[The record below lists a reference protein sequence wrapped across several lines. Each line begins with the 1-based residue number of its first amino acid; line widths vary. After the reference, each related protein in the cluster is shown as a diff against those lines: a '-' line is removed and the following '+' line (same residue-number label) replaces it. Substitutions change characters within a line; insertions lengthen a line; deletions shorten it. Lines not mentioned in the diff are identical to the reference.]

1 MFTGTDILMWGIAIV
16 IIPTGATNTDPI
28 GTFGNHSA
36 INANRDI
43 ENTIVGLSKHAGIKI
58 IKPPTVINATSA
70 SNKAVRS
77 ATKKEQRHE
86 AKEDLK
92 DKDKGFII

>member
-1 MFTGTDILMWGIAIV
+1 MWGIAIV

-58 IKPPTVINATSA
+58 IKPPNIINATSA
-70 SNKAVRS
+70 PNKAVRN
-77 ATKKEQRHE
+77 ATKKEQR
-86 AKEDLK
+86 AATKEDLK
-92 DKDKGFII
+92 DKDKGSIL